1 MAEKIMKRFS
11 AKGREARTRCCDKT
25 EIRILSFSAK
35 KKQKQFSIGNLFG
48 EEKHFRRRP
57 GLPDGIF

>member
-1 MAEKIMKRFS
+1 MKRFS

-25 EIRILSFSAK
+25 EIRILSFS
-35 KKQKQFSIGNLFG
+35 GNLFG